1 MIKDDDEDRAVS
13 RQIVVVLGWA
23 DELRRI
29 PRRREQLL
37 VVTYLR
43 INAVGAREVAQKHH
57 IRTGVSV
64 GHGNGGLIV
73 ASPTSRFL
81 RVR

>member
-29 PRRREQLL
+29 
-37 VVTYLR
+37 
-43 INAVGAREVAQKHH
+43 GAKA
-57 IRTGVSV
+57 
-64 GHGNGGLIV
+64 
-73 ASPTSRFL
+73 
-81 RVR
+81 

>member
-1 MIKDDDEDRAVS
+1 MSYAGS
-13 RQIVVVLGWA
+13 A
-23 DELRRI
+23 
-29 PRRREQLL
+29 RRREQLR

-43 INAVGAREVAQKHH
+43 INAVGARELVQKHH
-57 IRTGVSV
+57 IGPEVSV
-64 GHGNGGLIV
+64 GHGSGGLIV